1 MSSTFFFSF
10 FSNNIAHKHL
20 APSNSRMWQIACYH
34 FELLSYL
41 ELFFLPSRLG
51 QCMQPSQSPS
61 KERAKSEEQMYHS
74 EIHFQKLVLLG
85 EQWGNHVWIG
95 ETLWMRAD
103 YCSCLTPQGDGELLD
118 SIVVHYGSS
127 GCVNSQPLSQS
138 WYDKTV
144 PASSS
149 GSASSPP
156 PHTHTQSG
164 SHISK
169 VSFWNEGCL
178 TEGFCGERIEKQMG
192 WGML

>member
-1 MSSTFFFSF
+1 MLSFWVIKLFGTFLSSISAWPMYATFSVSQQRKSKVR
-10 FSNNIAHKHL
+10 SN
-20 APSNSRMWQIACYH
+20 
-34 FELLSYL
+34 
-41 ELFFLPSRLG
+41 
-51 QCMQPSQSPS
+51 
-61 KERAKSEEQMYHS
+61 KESHS

-127 GCVNSQPLSQS
+127 GCVNSRPLSQS

-144 PASSS
+144 PASSR

-156 PHTHTQSG
+156 PHTHTKWK
-164 SHISK
+164 SHLKGLIL
-169 VSFWNEGCL
+169 E
-178 TEGFCGERIEKQMG
+178 
-192 WGML
+192 WGMSYRGILWIENWKTDGLRHALVKASWARCHPHPFLWHYNEHSRT